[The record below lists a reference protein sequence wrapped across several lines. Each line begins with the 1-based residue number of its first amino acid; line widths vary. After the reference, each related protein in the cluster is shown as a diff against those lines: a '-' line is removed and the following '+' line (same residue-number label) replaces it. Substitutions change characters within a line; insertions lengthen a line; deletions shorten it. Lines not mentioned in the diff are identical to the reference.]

1 MQLNNAEVSLYD
13 TDSIEFKYNPLK
25 QTGTITIIDKFYSKI
40 SVDINGEQAE
50 KLYNA
55 LDEQLHDETAKQMES
70 RLLSDVVK
78 AEAERDQYRELYL
91 DTLEKLN
98 ETKGVIV

>member
-1 MQLNNAEVSLYD
+1 MQLNNADVSLYD

-55 LDEQLHDETAKQMES
+55 LDEQLHDETAKQMGS

-78 AEAERDQYRELYL
+78 AEAERDQYREQYLNLYEQL
-91 DTLEKLN
+91 KELR
-98 ETKGVIV
+98 GYV